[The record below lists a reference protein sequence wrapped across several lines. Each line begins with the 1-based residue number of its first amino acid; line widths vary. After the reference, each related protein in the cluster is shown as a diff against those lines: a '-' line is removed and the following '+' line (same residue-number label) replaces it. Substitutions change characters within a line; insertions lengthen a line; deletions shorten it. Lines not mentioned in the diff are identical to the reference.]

1 MATRTSSPP
10 GSRSRSTPSR
20 GAAKGSSKGSSS
32 TRSRRTKPTRKPAS
46 RRRRSTAGRP
56 APRAVRSGPGPVF
69 RFFAFLGRGV
79 AAAWLAIA
87 HGIGAVARGIG
98 RSARE
103 LDPEHRRDGVGL
115 LLIGL
120 GVIAAA
126 AVWWQLPGGPAETVR
141 TIVAGSVGKVGWLV
155 PVMLAVI
162 GVRNMRDPES
172 NGPAGRQL
180 IGWLALAFGVL
191 GIVHVAA
198 GNPQPALGDAS
209 PLQDGGGAIGYVVS
223 SLLLDLLRSPYVVVP
238 LLALVAFFGVL
249 VITATPGLP
258 GAGEAGRA
266 PRPAARARAGRG
278 RRGRRPRGH
287 PAHPTRRRRGLRPR
301 RRRPRA
307 TRPTTARSWRIARS
321 AAAGPR
327 PACPRRPRTT
337 TPTSSC
343 SRLRTRR
350 SRSAS
355 SSSRSP
361 ATSPTPCRATRC
373 SSPARCTRPARR
385 PATTSSGGSPRC
397 STSSPST
404 PS

>member
-1 MATRTSSPP
+1 M
-10 GSRSRSTPSR
+10 
-20 GAAKGSSKGSSS
+20 
-32 TRSRRTKPTRKPAS
+32 
-46 RRRRSTAGRP
+46 
-56 APRAVRSGPGPVF
+56 RSGPGPVF

-209 PLQDGGGAIGYVVS
+209 PLQEGGGAIGYVVS

-249 VITATPGLP
+249 VITATPVYQVPVKL
-258 GAGEAGRA
+258 AALRDRLLGRA
-266 PRPAARARAGRG
+266 PVEDDTMDALEDTQPIT
-278 RRGRRPRGH
+278 
-287 PAHPTRRRRGLRPR
+287 TRRRRGQAPDVVPEGDPAYDSPVLEDREIR
-301 RRRPRA
+301 RRRPKADVPEAADDTDVELQPPPHTPLPQRVEQLA
-307 TRPTTARSWRIARS
+307 LSGDVTYSLPGNEVLKPGSVHKARSKASDDVVGRLTQVLDEFAIDAVVTGYTRGPTVTRYEVRPRRLP
-321 AAAGPR
+321 AAGPQGR
-327 PACPRRPRTT
+327 QGRRRRTG
-337 TPTSSC
+337 P
-343 SRLRTRR
+343 LAPPLHL
-350 SRSAS
+350 SALTAAT
-355 SSSRSP
+355 RSP
-361 ATSPTPCRATRC
+361 PP
-373 SSPARCTRPARR
+373 
-385 PATTSSGGSPRC
+385 
-397 STSSPST
+397 
-404 PS
+404 